1 MTSAVVLGALAGGR
15 AARAARRPAPASA
28 PAAEIAAVTRSAMRT
43 PWLTAAGEAKLPAAA
58 NTAEAIAIPKAPPTW
73 RMAL

>member
-1 MTSAVVLGALAGGR
+1 
-15 AARAARRPAPASA
+15 
-28 PAAEIAAVTRSAMRT
+28 MRT